1 MPRCFVIQPFDGGIF
16 DKRYNDVFEPAI
28 KDAGLEPYR
37 VDRDPAV
44 SIPILDIEKGI
55 QDSEICLA
63 EITSDNPNVWFELGY
78 AIAVQ
83 KEVVLICSDERK
95 TKFPFDVQHR
105 SIIKYTTESASDFVN
120 LKISITN
127 RIVALLKKE
136 KQISSLASS
145 SPLNETE
152 GLSTHEIVALATVMQ
167 NQFSPTDTVAAYQIK
182 GDMNKAGFT
191 DIAVSIS
198 LRSLSRKN
206 MVASDMTSD
215 FNGNE
220 YAAYRVIEKGED
232 WLFKNQDKL
241 VLQHENATSV
251 ATPAAMPDAGEIPF

>member
-28 KDAGLEPYR
+28 KKAGLEPYR
-37 VDRDPAV
+37 VDRDPSV
-44 SIPILDIEKGI
+44 SIPIVEIERGI
-55 QDSEICLA
+55 KDSEICLA

-83 KEVVLICSDERK
+83 KEVVLICSSERIA
-95 TKFPFDVQHR
+95 KFPFDVQHR
-105 SIIKYTTESASDFVN
+105 NIIKYTNESASDFTK
-120 LKISITN
+120 LSSLITE
-127 RIVALLKKE
+127 RITALLKKE
-136 KQISSLASS
+136 KQISSLAST

-152 GLSTHEIVALATVMQ
+152 GLSMHEMVALVTVMQ
-167 NQFSPTDTVAAYQIK
+167 NQLTPRDTVSTYQIK

-198 LRSLSRKN
+198 LRSLSHKQ
-206 MVASDMTSD
+206 MVVPDTTSD
-215 FNGNE
+215 INGNE
-220 YAAYRVIEKGED
+220 YSSYRVTEKGED

-241 VLQHENATSV
+241 VLKHDV
-251 ATPAAMPDAGEIPF
+251 DEIPF